1 MTLARS
7 VVVPGLIAQYGTF
20 ADLLE
25 GLSPDEWETQSRC
38 ADWRVADVAAH
49 VVGQLTDVTALRLDG
64 LGTPEVTARQVEE
77 RRGRTATQLAEE
89 LRATTKTAKDLVEAF
104 DEDAFNAEGPQG
116 NGQTLG
122 FGLEALWFDT
132 YLHGDDILAALGR
145 STTETNGH
153 APSVS
158 HIAQVL
164 SDQGAKPATI
174 RLTGLDEFQV
184 SSGDGGHL
192 ISGTDPMQFIL
203 VATGRADPAT
213 IGLDPE
219 INIYR

>member
-7 VVVPGLIAQYGTF
+7 VVVPGLIAEYGSF

-25 GLSPDEWETQSRC
+25 GLSPDEWEAQSRC
-38 ADWRVADVAAH
+38 EGWRVADVAAH
-49 VVGQLTDVTALRLDG
+49 VVGTLTDVTAFRLDG
-64 LGTPEVTARQVEE
+64 LGTPEVTARQVDE
-77 RRGRTATQLAEE
+77 RRGRTMIDLADELRTGAKAAAELAEG
-89 LRATTKTAKDLVEAF
+89 F

-122 FGLEALWFDT
+122 YGLESLWFDT
-132 YLHGDDILAALGR
+132 YLHGDDILDAIGLKTT
-145 STTETNGH
+145 STSGF

-158 HIAQVL
+158 HITDTLTQE
-164 SDQGAKPATI
+164 GAKPATV
-174 RLTGLDEFQV
+174 RLNGLNEFLV
-184 SSGDGGHL
+184 SGGDDSRIIEG
-192 ISGTDPMQFIL
+192 DPMQFIL

-213 IGLDPE
+213 VGLDPE